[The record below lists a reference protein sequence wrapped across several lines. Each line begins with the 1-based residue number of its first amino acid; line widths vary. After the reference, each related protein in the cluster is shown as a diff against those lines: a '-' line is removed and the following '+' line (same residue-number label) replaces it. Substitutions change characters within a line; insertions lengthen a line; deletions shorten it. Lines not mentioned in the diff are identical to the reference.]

1 MKPRVRFAPSPTG
14 ALHIGG
20 ARTALFNWLF
30 ARHLGGTFILRIED
44 TDLERS
50 TKEFEKSILEGM
62 KWLGMDWDEGP
73 YYQTQRME
81 LYKEHVARLLS
92 EGKAYR
98 CTCTQEELEAKRA
111 KAMAEGGKPKYD
123 GKCRDGSAS
132 PDKPAV
138 IRFKAPLE
146 GTTEFHDIC
155 RGTISFDN
163 RELDDLII
171 ARSDGSP
178 TYNFTVV
185 VDDVTMKI
193 THVIR
198 GDDHINNTPRQ
209 VLLYEALGYEVP
221 EFAHLPMIFGP
232 DRKKLSKRHGAT
244 SVIEYEKMGFLPE
257 AMMNYLARLGWAH
270 GDQEIFSKGELI
282 EKFDLNAVGSAA
294 SIFDVEKLKWVN
306 AQHMLRH
313 TNEELAGLVLP
324 FASKLGVTIQDKA
337 NAARAMELGKV
348 RATTLMELAEKTAF
362 FFRDKIE
369 IDPKAAA
376 KCLKQDNIEMLKKLR
391 QKLEALDTF
400 NEQTLQKTFEEFSS
414 AAGLKT
420 GDIAQP
426 LRVALTGSTASPG
439 IFEVLAILGKDT
451 TIKRISA
458 VTNDEQAGA

>member
-30 ARHLGGTFILRIED
+30 SRHHGGTFILRIED

-73 YYQTQRME
+73 FYQTQRMD
-81 LYKEHVARLLS
+81 LYKEHVKKLLN
-92 EGKAYR
+92 EGRAYR
-98 CTCTQEELEAKRA
+98 CTCTPEELDAKRQH
-111 KAMAEGGKPKYD
+111 AMATGGKPKYD

-132 PDKPAV
+132 PDKSAV
-138 IRFKAPLE
+138 IRFRAPLE

-155 RGTISFDN
+155 RGTIEFN
-163 RELDDLII
+163 NAELDDLII

-185 VDDVTMKI
+185 VDDVLMKI

-209 VLLYEALGYEVP
+209 VQLYEALGYPVP

-232 DRKKLSKRHGAT
+232 DKKKLSKRHGAT
-244 SVIEYEKMGFLPE
+244 SVIEYEKMGYLPE
-257 AMMNYLARLGWAH
+257 AVTNYLARLGWAH
-270 GDQEIFSKGELI
+270 GDQEIFSQGELI
-282 EKFDLNAVGSAA
+282 EKFDLDAVGSAA

-306 AQHMLRH
+306 GQHMLRR
-313 TNEELAGLVLP
+313 TDEELVELVKPFLAELGLRVE
-324 FASKLGVTIQDKA
+324 DKA
-337 NAARAMELGKV
+337 YAAKV
-348 RATTLMELAEKTAF
+348 MAVEKIRATTLKELAEKSAF
-362 FFRDKIE
+362 FFQDQIA
-369 IDPKAAA
+369 IDLKAAS
-376 KCLKQDNIEMLKKLR
+376 KWLKPDNVKTLKEVRSKLD
-391 QKLEALDTF
+391 ALGAFDETSL
-400 NEQTLQKTFEEFSS
+400 TKAFEDIASS
-414 AAGLKT
+414 TGLKM

-426 LRVALTGSTASPG
+426 VRVALTGSTASPG
-439 IFEVLAILGKDT
+439 IFDVLAILGKERS
-451 TIKRISA
+451 IKRIDTAIAKGNS
-458 VTNDEQAGA
+458 